1 MTDKYFDKPIS
12 KQFEFDDDVA
22 SVFDDMLTRSIP
34 FYTQVQDLTT
44 SIALRYLKEGDSVVD
59 LGCSTGSTLID
70 LAQKSKVKLTLTG
83 IDSSQAMLDT
93 AIKKSNVYELDI
105 DFECADV
112 FDTELNADLVIAN
125 YILQFIR
132 PQQREILVRKI
143 YNSLPE
149 GGIFL
154 FSEKVIGKD
163 STLNKHCIDLYYEF
177 KKQNGYSEFEIAQK
191 REALENVLIPYTD
204 TENKL
209 MVMEAGFRHC
219 ESVFKWINFETF
231 VGIK

>member
-1 MTDKYFDKPIS
+1 
-12 KQFEFDDDVA
+12 
-22 SVFDDMLTRSIP
+22 
-34 FYTQVQDLTT
+34 
-44 SIALRYLKEGDSVVD
+44 
-59 LGCSTGSTLID
+59 
-70 LAQKSKVKLTLTG
+70 
-83 IDSSQAMLDT
+83 
-93 AIKKSNVYELDI
+93 
-105 DFECADV
+105 
-112 FDTELNADLVIAN
+112 
-125 YILQFIR
+125 
-132 PQQREILVRKI
+132 
-143 YNSLPE
+143 
-149 GGIFL
+149 L